1 MGNSAVPTRTGR
13 TRGATTDVEL
23 SYATDLDP
31 ALETWRAL
39 AAAWLAS
46 VKEGKAPAMEAL
58 KKFMVDYVHDQQ
70 LARDPAVFL
79 RAGYTAPCFYT
90 TSLITLSHQSEV
102 FRRYNIVMRF
112 LNWVLREHFS
122 VEDDSGHVIVPPEFY
137 IPIPPLP
144 GAVNV
149 LPSGKGSESNK
160 DVLPYRYI
168 ETLRS
173 MLLPPEAKTFGDCH
187 WAQAAGVSIKGGGGD
202 WFVVEPSCIDENDPD
217 CVWRERASS
226 VHERYK
232 YGYGKTI
239 HELWSPVRAVA
250 LYLKLQLPL
259 RSYQVRMLDSGE
271 ADTWCYA
278 RGQWVRNSG
287 PLAQGTEKNPYR
299 RGVFR
304 RMKDL
309 FTQVE
314 MTGLY
319 INTNKTAD
327 RDKDEWS
334 KGYELPWQHE
344 PVLYWLDKLRDWQ
357 TKYNPIPAPTRWTS
371 LEPKHIGRVKSDAT
385 LKEMGAS
392 CFLFRDATAQGK
404 DRFKPIAKSSLLEGL
419 WYKLLAELENQC
431 EAKNQRDL
439 GGAKLLFVKPNSLS
453 TTHYP
458 LHSLRVSLITAYAL
472 EGGVPMTV
480 LSKCIVG
487 HARLIMT
494 LYYTKVGIG
503 YVSETMAE
511 AEKRLAE
518 HEQANYVRW
527 LKDASYRQL
536 EANGAFSDPAAIQ
549 AVLQVQGN
557 GASLIKDD
565 KGLCPKGGFGCDSGG
580 VYVNDDSGSVS
591 YGEVPGYPEKNCPR
605 CRWFLTGPA
614 FLGGLQSHWNT
625 ISLRMGDVGERIVRL
640 EGQITALEDERY
652 ECEAN
657 DLPFLPQGKLDTLRK
672 TWQAE
677 MEKNNKLAHDL
688 NATLRLIARCRAIAN
703 APLSGDGVQLVA
715 AGGVSEVRIA
725 IQECGPLQQVL
736 TAVAGATVFPEH
748 DVSKAILQA
757 GRAYDLML
765 AMNGK
770 VPLCFRLT
778 EDELLPVVQH
788 MTRLLQAEA
797 GSIQAALPFVDGTRR
812 LAELGLDPAIDQLVR
827 EVSEGRFESLDAAV
841 HNPALAV
848 RVHRLLGHTGIV
860 DGEVS
865 HAD

>member
-1 MGNSAVPTRTGR
+1 MDNAGALTRTGKV
-13 TRGATTDVEL
+13 RGTTTDVEL
-23 SYATDLDP
+23 RYATALDP
-31 ALETWRAL
+31 ALEHWRVL
-39 AAAWLAS
+39 AAAWLAT
-46 VKEGKAPAMEAL
+46 VKEGKAHAMQVL
-58 KKFMVDYVHDQQ
+58 KHFLVDYLHDQQ
-70 LARDPAVFL
+70 LATDPAVFL
-79 RAGYTAPCFYT
+79 CAGYPAPCFYKAC
-90 TSLITLSHQSEV
+90 LSHIGTRTQISKE
-102 FRRYNIVMRF
+102 YGTVMRF
-112 LNWVLREHFS
+112 LDFVLTQHFS
-122 VEDDSGHVIVPPEFY
+122 VEDDDGKRIVPPEFRN
-137 IPIPPLP
+137 PIPPLP
-144 GAVNV
+144 EAVAGHRGANQ
-149 LPSGKGSESNK
+149 ESDK
-160 DVLPYRYI
+160 SVLPYRYI
-168 ETLRS
+168 EILRGLLCPPGATTLRDW
-173 MLLPPEAKTFGDCH
+173 L
-187 WAQAAGVSIKGGGGD
+187 WAQAAGDSAKGGGGD
-202 WFVVEPSCIDENDPD
+202 WFVVDPSVIDVNDPD
-217 CVWRERASS
+217 CMWRERATTPY
-226 VHERYK
+226 ERAT
-232 YGYGKTI
+232 YGYGQTV

-259 RSYQVRMLDSGE
+259 RTYQVRMLDSGE
-271 ADTWCYA
+271 ADTWRYA
-278 RGQWVRNSG
+278 EGQWGRNSS
-287 PLAQGTEKNPYR
+287 PLAQGTEKNLYR

-309 FTQVE
+309 FTQAE

-334 KGYELPWQHE
+334 KGYELPWQHAL
-344 PVLYWLDKLRDWQ
+344 VLYWLEKLRDWQ
-357 TKYNPIPAPTRWTS
+357 AKYNPITAPTPWTS
-371 LEPKHIGRVKSDAT
+371 LAPKHLGQVKSDTT
-385 LKEMGAS
+385 LKAMGTT
-392 CFLFRDATAQGK
+392 CFLFRDATAQGE
-404 DRFKPIAKSSLLEGL
+404 DRFKPITNKSPLDAL
-419 WYKLLAELENQC
+419 WYKLLAVLENQC

-439 GGAKLLFVKPNSLS
+439 GGAKLVFVKPDTLH
-453 TTHYP
+453 TTYYP

-480 LSKCIVG
+480 LSKCIAG

-511 AEKRLAE
+511 AEKRLME

-549 AVLQVQGN
+549 AVLQAQGN

-591 YGEVPGYPEKNCPR
+591 YGEVPGYPQKNCPR

-614 FLGGLQSHWNT
+614 FLGGLQNHWNT
-625 ISLRMGDVGERIVRL
+625 ISLHMGDVGERIVRL

-657 DLPFLPQGKLDTLRK
+657 DRPFLQQGTLDTLRK

-688 NATLRLIARCRAIAN
+688 NATLRLIARCHAIAN
-703 APLSGDGVQLVA
+703 APPAGDGVQLVA
-715 AGGVSEVRIA
+715 AGGVSEVRIE
-725 IQECGPLQQVL
+725 IQECGQLQQVL

-748 DVSKAILQA
+748 DVSKAVLQA

-797 GSIQAALPFVDGTRR
+797 GSIKAALPFVEGMRR
-812 LAELGLDPAIDQLVR
+812 LAELGLDPAIDELVR
-827 EVSEGRFESLDAAV
+827 EVSEGRFEYLDAAPY
-841 HNPALAV
+841 NPALAV
-848 RVHRLLGHTGIV
+848 RVHRLLSHTSVV
-860 DGEVS
+860 DGEAS
-865 HAD
+865 HVD

>member
-1 MGNSAVPTRTGR
+1 MGNGAALTRTGR
-13 TRGATTDVEL
+13 VKGSATDVEL
-23 SYATDLDP
+23 RYATDLDP
-31 ALETWRAL
+31 ALERWRAL
-39 AAAWLAS
+39 AAEWLAT
-46 VKEGKAPAMEAL
+46 VKEGKHLAMPAI
-58 KKFMVDYVHDQQ
+58 KKFLVDYLYRLQ
-70 LARDPAVFL
+70 LVTDPAVFL
-79 RAGYTAPCFYT
+79 HTGYPAPCFYAT
-90 TSLITLSHQSEV
+90 CLSHFEA
-102 FRRYNIVMRF
+102 RRQVIKEYGYVMRF
-112 LNWVLREHFS
+112 LDHVLTRYFS
-122 VEDDSGHVIVPPEFY
+122 VEDDDGRRIVPPEFCN
-137 IPIPPLP
+137 PVPPLP
-144 GAVNV
+144 EAVDDHR
-149 LPSGKGSESNK
+149 GSNQESDKN
-160 DVLPYRYI
+160 VLPYRYI
-168 ETLRS
+168 ETLRE
-173 MLLPPEAKTFGDCH
+173 LLCPSGATTLRDWH
-187 WAQAAGVSIKGGGGD
+187 WAQAAGDNTKGGD
-202 WFVVEPSCIDENDPD
+202 WFVVEPPRIDESDPD
-217 CVWRERASS
+217 CVWRERATSK
-226 VHERYK
+226 HERDAH
-232 YGYGKTI
+232 GYGETV
-239 HELWSPVRAVA
+239 HELWSPARAVA

-259 RSYQVRMLDSGE
+259 RTYQVRMLDSGE
-271 ADTWCYA
+271 ADTWRYA
-278 RGQWVRNSG
+278 GGRWVRNRG
-287 PLAQGTEKNPYR
+287 PLAQGSEKNPYR

-314 MTGLY
+314 MTGLF

-344 PVLYWLDKLRDWQ
+344 PVLYWLEKLRDWQ
-357 TKYNPIPAPTRWTS
+357 AKYNPISEPTPWTR
-371 LEPKHIGRVKSDAT
+371 LETKHIGKVKSDTT
-385 LKEMGAS
+385 LKSMGAT
-392 CFLFRDATAQGK
+392 CFLFRDAAARGEN
-404 DRFKPIAKSSLLEGL
+404 RHKPIADNTPLNGL
-419 WYKLLAELENQC
+419 WYKLLTELESHC
-431 EAKNQRDL
+431 EAENQQDL
-439 GGAKLLFVKPNSLS
+439 GGAKLVFVKPDSYL
-453 TTHYP
+453 TTLYP

-480 LSKCIVG
+480 LSKCIAG

-511 AEKRLAE
+511 AEKRLME
-518 HEQANYVRW
+518 HEQANYIRW

-549 AVLQVQGN
+549 AVLQAQMN

-580 VYVNDDSGSVS
+580 VYKNDDSGSVS

-614 FLGGLQSHWNT
+614 FLGGLQNHWNA

-640 EGQITALEDERY
+640 EGQITVLEDERY

-657 DLPFLPQGKLDTLRK
+657 DQPFLQQGKLDTLRK

-703 APLSGDGVQLVA
+703 APPSGDGVQLVA

-736 TAVAGATVFPEH
+736 TAMAGATVFPEH
-748 DVSKAILQA
+748 DVSKAVLQA

-797 GSIQAALPFVDGTRR
+797 GSIKAALPFVDGTRR
-812 LAELGLDPAIDQLVR
+812 LAELGLDPAIDELVQ
-827 EVSEGRFESLDAAV
+827 EVREGRFESLDAAP

-848 RVHRLLGHTGIV
+848 RVHRLLSHTSVV
-860 DGEVS
+860 DGEAS
-865 HAD
+865 HVD